1 MITPRTSQ
9 PQEARV
15 LFHEPLL
22 FLDEIETIAR
32 LGAEKLMPR
41 FRSLEAH
48 QITEKARNDL
58 VTVADREAEAAI
70 LEAIAE
76 RFPDHAV
83 LSEEAGWH
91 QRDPSRPTWIV
102 DPLDGTTNFVHGLAH
117 FAVSIGVAYE
127 DEMLF
132 GVVLDPVK
140 NDIFRG
146 AKGHGAWWNGE
157 RCSVSSRTSLPGC
170 LLATG
175 FPFKAHDVLDR
186 YLAIFREVFLRCKAI
201 RRPGSAAL
209 DLAYTAAGLYDGF
222 FEFRLAPWDLA
233 GGTLL
238 VEEAGGTVT
247 AIDGGEDIMSEGSV
261 LCGPAGVVA
270 ELLEIIN
277 QVS

>member
-1 MITPRTSQ
+1 MEPS
-9 PQEARV
+9 V
-15 LFHEPLL
+15 LFQDPES
-22 FLDEIETIAR
+22 FLNEIQRIAE
-32 LGAEKLMPR
+32 LGADQLMVHWRNLTPD
-41 FRSLEAH
+41 
-48 QITEKARNDL
+48 QISHKARNDL
-58 VTVADREAEAAI
+58 VSAADFASEQAI
-70 LEAIAE
+70 VNAIQQQ
-76 RFPDHAV
+76 FPEHNI
-83 LSEEAGWH
+83 LSEEAGWNANSE
-91 QRDPSRPTWIV
+91 DGPTWII

-127 DEMLF
+127 DQMLF

-146 AKGHGAWWNGE
+146 AKGHGAWWNGK
-157 RCSVSSRTSLPGC
+157 RCSVSSRTALPGC
-170 LLATG
+170 MLATG
-175 FPFKAHDVLDR
+175 FPFKAHDVLDL
-186 YLAIFREVFLRCKAI
+186 YLAIFRETFLRCKAI

-238 VEEAGGTVT
+238 VEEAGGIVT
-247 AIDGGEDIMSEGSV
+247 AIDGGDDIMSEGSV

-270 ELLEIIN
+270 ELLEVIN

>member
-1 MITPRTSQ
+1 M
-9 PQEARV
+9 
-15 LFHEPLL
+15 LFHEDPTV
-22 FLDEIETIAR
+22 LDQVEAIAR
-32 LGAEKLMPR
+32 LGADALMPR
-41 FRSLEAH
+41 FRSLEAD
-48 QITEKARNDL
+48 QIDEKARNDL
-58 VTVADREAEAAI
+58 VTIADREAETAI
-70 LEAIAE
+70 LEAITD

-91 QRDPSRPTWIV
+91 QRNPSRPTWIV

-117 FAVSIGVAYE
+117 FAVSIGVAYQ
-127 DEMLF
+127 DQLLF

-140 NDIFRG
+140 NDIFRA
-146 AKGHGAWWNGE
+146 AKGQGSWWNGQ
-157 RCSVSSRTSLPGC
+157 RCTVSPRSALPGC

-233 GGTLL
+233 GGALL
-238 VEEAGGTVT
+238 VEEAGGTVRP
-247 AIDGGEDIMSEGSV
+247 IDGSADIMAEGSV
-261 LCGPAGVVA
+261 VCGPAGVVE

-277 QVS
+277 STS